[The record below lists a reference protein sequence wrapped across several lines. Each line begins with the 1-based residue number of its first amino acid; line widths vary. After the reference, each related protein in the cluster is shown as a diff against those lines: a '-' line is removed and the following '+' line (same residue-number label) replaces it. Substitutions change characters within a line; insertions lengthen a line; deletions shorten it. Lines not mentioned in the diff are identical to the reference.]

1 MQIIAITGGI
11 GSGKSTVAHW
21 IEETGVPVLD
31 ADDISRKLTAENGQ
45 VLPKL
50 REAFGSAIFHAD
62 GTLNRAVL
70 AALVFTNDPKPRE
83 KLNAILHPMIIGFMQ
98 RKLKTL
104 ARKGERIAL
113 IDVPLLYETG
123 MQHMADKVICVTASE
138 ETRVRRIM
146 ERDGITQAQAMARV
160 RAQQDPKITE
170 QMADYV
176 LTTDDSLEEN
186 RRNAL
191 QLWQYILGESEE

>member
-11 GSGKSTVAHW
+11 GSGKSTVARW
-21 IEETGVPVLD
+21 IEETGVPVVD
-31 ADDISRKLTAENGQ
+31 ADSISRKLTAENGQ
-45 VLPKL
+45 ALPKL

-70 AALVFTNDPKPRE
+70 AALVFTNDPEPRE

-104 ARKGERIAL
+104 GRKGVRVAV

-146 ERDGITQAQAMARV
+146 ERDGVTQAQAMARV